1 MITTINADLEE
12 VEETLMIAATGQG
25 LTAEVLIEEAL
36 GAAAEDPVVEVA

>member
-25 LTAEVLIEEAL
+25 LTAEVPIEEAL